1 MRINSRE
8 KIFAQYSVSPDPSI
22 THRALILGCI
32 AKGKTYVI
40 NPCLNN
46 ESRAA
51 ISCIKKLGAK
61 VKIKNGVVEIKPPKM
76 LSSGGRIDCECSETV
91 MRFLC
96 GIAAGS
102 GMRLE
107 LTGDRRLCQHSM
119 RNVKEPLEAMGATV
133 ALKNYSVPPILVEGE
148 TVRPIDYFLPIGSSQ
163 VKSSILLCA
172 LTGKVRAIVKEGTRS
187 RNHMEILLKE
197 MGADITVDE
206 KNNSVDM
213 KESEIK
219 GKKLYV
225 CGDFTEA
232 VYYLAQGLLSGRTE
246 CKNVGVNPTRTRVL
260 QLFRR
265 MGAKI
270 KITNR
275 RMLCGEPIAD
285 IVAEKSDL
293 KAILVTDEEAYSV
306 FDELPALAVVMG
318 MARGESVI
326 AEHKAIKDLDADLF
340 DEISGA
346 IRSVGGNCR
355 RFSSPDAAGIA
366 IKGVERYRGGNVK
379 CGYSASVGMAAAVA
393 LTVSE
398 EGGEIEDE
406 YVIDAQYP
414 QFSETLGLNSFAYVC
429 KRVHSSDISEA
440 HAFLFGKSGL
450 SNYSFGVKEIRAT
463 KKISSEIKEFDG
475 FEVCPEFAGEA
486 AKKTLKY
493 KGVAKTTKSPD
504 AVKGSAGIATDG
516 FALSAALKRAQI
528 ATDGAKVLLLGS
540 GIAAKNIAETLIGE
554 KASVS
559 VYDPE
564 KSGVDLK
571 KKMNEQAFALGELSK
586 DVKYDLIV
594 NTTAF
599 GAGGKTGISPIDD
612 EIIANA
618 GNVADFSRTEGGTEL
633 EKLAASH
640 GIKTINGEE
649 LAFYKTYVAVS
660 LFSSAEPD
668 INAAAGLYDEYK
680 RDEYKR
686 AEKPSE

>member
-1 MRINSRE
+1 MRINSRG
-8 KIFAQYSVSPDPSI
+8 KIIAQYSVSPDPSV

-40 NPCLNN
+40 NPCMND

-61 VKIKNGVVEIKPPKM
+61 VKIKNGVVEIKPPKT
-76 LSSGGRIDCECSETV
+76 LSGGGRIDCECSETV

-107 LTGDRRLCQHSM
+107 LTGDRRLCQRPM

-206 KNNSVDM
+206 ANNSVDM

-232 VYYLAQGLLSGRTE
+232 VYYLAQGLLSGRAE

-260 QLFRR
+260 QLFKR

-275 RMLCGEPIAD
+275 RILCGESIAD

-318 MARGESVI
+318 MAEGESVI
-326 AEHKAIKDLDADLF
+326 AEHSAMKDLDDDLF
-340 DEISGA
+340 DEISGMM
-346 IRSVGGNCR
+346 RSVGGKCR
-355 RFSSPDAAGIA
+355 RFSSPKAKGIA
-366 IKGVERYRGGNVK
+366 ITGVERYRGGNVK
-379 CGYSASVGMAAAVA
+379 CGNSAFAGMAAAIA

-398 EGGEIEDE
+398 EGGELENE
-406 YVIDAQYP
+406 YAVNARYP
-414 QFSETLGLNSFAYVC
+414 RFLETLGMNSFAYVC
-429 KRVHSSDISEA
+429 KRVHSSDISGT
-440 HAFLFGKSGL
+440 HAFLLGKSGL
-450 SNYSFGVKEIRAT
+450 SGYSFGVKEICEP
-463 KKISSEIKEFDG
+463 KKISSGIKEFSG
-475 FEVCPEFAGEA
+475 FEVCPEFASEA
-486 AKKTLKY
+486 AKKVIKY
-493 KGVAKTTKSPD
+493 KGVAKITRSPD
-504 AVKGSAGIATDG
+504 AVKGSSGVSTDG
-516 FALSAALKRAQI
+516 FALSAALKNAQI
-528 ATDGAKVLLLGS
+528 ATDGANVLVLGS
-540 GIAAKNIAETLIGE
+540 GAAAKNVAETLVCE

-559 VYDPE
+559 VFDPE
-564 KSGVDLK
+564 KSGVDIK
-571 KKMNEQAFALGELSK
+571 KKMSEQANVLGELPE
-586 DVKYDLIV
+586 DAKYDLIV

-599 GAGGKTGISPIDD
+599 GSGGKTGVLPVSE
-612 EIIANA
+612 EIVANA
-618 GNVADFSRTEGGTEL
+618 ASVADFARADGGTEFV
-633 EKLAASH
+633 KIAASR
-640 GIKTINGEE
+640 GEKAINGDE
-649 LAFYKTYVAVS
+649 LAFYKTYAAVS

-668 INAAAGLYDEYK
+668 INAVAGLYDEYK
-680 RDEYKR
+680 R
-686 AEKPSE
+686 AEKSQK

>member
-1 MRINSRE
+1 
-8 KIFAQYSVSPDPSI
+8 
-22 THRALILGCI
+22 
-32 AKGKTYVI
+32 
-40 NPCLNN
+40 
-46 ESRAA
+46 
-51 ISCIKKLGAK
+51 
-61 VKIKNGVVEIKPPKM
+61 
-76 LSSGGRIDCECSETV
+76 
-91 MRFLC
+91 
-96 GIAAGS
+96 
-102 GMRLE
+102 
-107 LTGDRRLCQHSM
+107 
-119 RNVKEPLEAMGATV
+119 
-133 ALKNYSVPPILVEGE
+133 
-148 TVRPIDYFLPIGSSQ
+148 
-163 VKSSILLCA
+163 
-172 LTGKVRAIVKEGTRS
+172 
-187 RNHMEILLKE
+187 

-232 VYYLAQGLLSGRTE
+232 VYYLAQGLLSGRAE

-355 RFSSPDAAGIA
+355 RFSSPGAAGIA

-450 SNYSFGVKEIRAT
+450 NNYSFGVKEIRAT

-586 DVKYDLIV
+586 DIKYDLIV

-618 GNVADFSRTEGGTEL
+618 GNVADFARTEGGTEL

>member
-1 MRINSRE
+1 
-8 KIFAQYSVSPDPSI
+8 
-22 THRALILGCI
+22 
-32 AKGKTYVI
+32 
-40 NPCLNN
+40 
-46 ESRAA
+46 
-51 ISCIKKLGAK
+51 
-61 VKIKNGVVEIKPPKM
+61 
-76 LSSGGRIDCECSETV
+76 

-355 RFSSPDAAGIA
+355 RFSSPGAAGIA
-366 IKGVERYRGGNVK
+366 IKGVEIFRFSRNGGGCRSHRVGRGRRNRGRVCDRRSISAFFRNSRLKFFRLRMQTRSFVRHIRSAHFSFRQVGFKQLFFRRERNPRDEENFFGN
-379 CGYSASVGMAAAVA
+379 
-393 LTVSE
+393 
-398 EGGEIEDE
+398 
-406 YVIDAQYP
+406 
-414 QFSETLGLNSFAYVC
+414 
-429 KRVHSSDISEA
+429 
-440 HAFLFGKSGL
+440 
-450 SNYSFGVKEIRAT
+450 
-463 KKISSEIKEFDG
+463 
-475 FEVCPEFAGEA
+475 
-486 AKKTLKY
+486 
-493 KGVAKTTKSPD
+493 KGV
-504 AVKGSAGIATDG
+504 
-516 FALSAALKRAQI
+516 
-528 ATDGAKVLLLGS
+528 
-540 GIAAKNIAETLIGE
+540 
-554 KASVS
+554 
-559 VYDPE
+559 
-564 KSGVDLK
+564 
-571 KKMNEQAFALGELSK
+571 
-586 DVKYDLIV
+586 
-594 NTTAF
+594 
-599 GAGGKTGISPIDD
+599 
-612 EIIANA
+612 
-618 GNVADFSRTEGGTEL
+618 
-633 EKLAASH
+633 
-640 GIKTINGEE
+640 
-649 LAFYKTYVAVS
+649 
-660 LFSSAEPD
+660 
-668 INAAAGLYDEYK
+668 
-680 RDEYKR
+680 
-686 AEKPSE
+686 